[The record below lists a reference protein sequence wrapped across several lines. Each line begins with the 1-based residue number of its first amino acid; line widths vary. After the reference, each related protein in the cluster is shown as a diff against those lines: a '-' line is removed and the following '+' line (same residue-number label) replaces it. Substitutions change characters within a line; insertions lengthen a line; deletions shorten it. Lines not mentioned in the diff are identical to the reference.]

1 MIFTFNRHFLLYCTS
16 WQNHN
21 HFISIL
27 KFFTFRLGK
36 YRFQTKLLSLF
47 YLFSFSES
55 RFSLFCLHLSA
66 QSLFSYSIL
75 PYPHTCASQLPAEVP
90 PDVCPPCPARSLP
103 LRYLRPSQLS
113 DTLTAL
119 CVPPT
124 CPDRSAR
131 TIQELISPDTEYA
144 VIAKHLLQT
153 CTGSKDQVIPCLMSQ
168 CVIHTF

>member
-75 PYPHTCASQLPAEVP
+75 PYPHTCASQLPAEVH

-131 TIQELISPDTEYA
+131 TIQAAHLPDTEYA

-168 CVIHTF
+168 CVIHTL

>member
-75 PYPHTCASQLPAEVP
+75 PYPHTCASQLPAEVH

-119 CVPPT
+119 WFRQRVLI
-124 CPDRSAR
+124 DLRA
-131 TIQELISPDTEYA
+131 QYKQLISPDTEYA

>member
-1 MIFTFNRHFLLYCTS
+1 MLSFVLLTTLYILTYPCLQFYLQTFYMIFTFNRHFLLYCTS

-75 PYPHTCASQLPAEVP
+75 PYLSFLQKFIQMCVRPVLPDHSHCDIYV
-90 PDVCPPCPARSLP
+90 L
-103 LRYLRPSQLS
+103 LS
-113 DTLTAL
+113 CQTL
-119 CVPPT
+119 
-124 CPDRSAR
+124 
-131 TIQELISPDTEYA
+131 
-144 VIAKHLLQT
+144 
-153 CTGSKDQVIPCLMSQ
+153 
-168 CVIHTF
+168 